1 MFNRVKMSALI
12 RQWRLQSGTYEY
24 VMKYFSKLGQY
35 NFLVDVPVSQLMQ
48 FFQTAHRL
56 NMTREYYNY
65 YFTTWDVDRVNFS
78 QLAPYFSGANLTAF
92 SLVPRDLPA
101 KLAPESREFVRRLI
115 AEQHRLVP
123 YMDDFLPTEAAL
135 MHDALHMLALGLQ
148 AATRSKNIQP
158 TPLNCRRRNLWS
170 DGATLVNYVVAS
182 STSSNSDG
190 QKLCFQPLSGPIS
203 LDNLGF
209 RSDFNLL
216 IEERLPY
223 TGAHQLGYWAQRGG
237 LVITKNYTQTKEEI
251 RESLRKKTLRV
262 TTLSGA
268 LHGLGANKG
277 RATGSVRGAGVS
289 QQTVDITPS
298 SRLTSPVGCLQR
310 EQQHLLH
317 RLWADSPFVFYNRTL
332 QPGQE
337 PSSDPKDWD
346 GFCIELLKQISAKL
360 GFNISLHLVRDGQY
374 GKILGQ
380 GPDGREVWNGMIGE
394 LMNRTAD
401 LAIASLT
408 ITYDRER
415 VIDFTTPFMSLGLSI
430 IYKKPQKE
438 KPSLFSFLHP
448 LSRTVS
454 SAVCPFEWYNP
465 HACHPDSDVVEN
477 QFNITNSLWFTIGS
491 LMQQGSEMAP
501 RANSTRIVSGSWWF
515 FTLIMISS
523 YTANLAAFLTVKRMK
538 SPIENVED
546 LSKQNEIM
554 YGILEGGSTFHFFQK
569 ATIPTYKSMFDF
581 MSSNSAKCFVKST
594 PEGIERVLNEN
605 YAFILEST
613 WNEYYTQRNCKLMQV
628 GGLLDSKGYGIG
640 MPAGSPYVDVFS
652 ETILELQKSQA
663 IESLRQKWWRKF
675 NISKPCDDTDGPSGN
690 RHPTNALGLEQIGGA
705 FIILTAGM
713 LLSVLCAGIEFC
725 FKHIKH

>member
-1 MFNRVKMSALI
+1 FIFTVAR
-12 RQWRLQSGTYEY
+12 
-24 VMKYFSKLGQY
+24 FS
-35 NFLVDVPVSQLMQ
+35 
-48 FFQTAHRL
+48 
-56 NMTREYYNY
+56 
-65 YFTTWDVDRVNFS
+65 
-78 QLAPYFSGANLTAF
+78 
-92 SLVPRDLPA
+92 
-101 KLAPESREFVRRLI
+101 
-115 AEQHRLVP
+115 
-123 YMDDFLPTEAAL
+123 
-135 MHDALHMLALGLQ
+135 
-148 AATRSKNIQP
+148 
-158 TPLNCRRRNLWS
+158 
-170 DGATLVNYVVAS
+170 
-182 STSSNSDG
+182 
-190 QKLCFQPLSGPIS
+190 
-203 LDNLGF
+203 
-209 RSDFNLL
+209 
-216 IEERLPY
+216 
-223 TGAHQLGYWAQRGG
+223 
-237 LVITKNYTQTKEEI
+237 
-251 RESLRKKTLRV
+251 
-262 TTLSGA
+262 
-268 LHGLGANKG
+268 
-277 RATGSVRGAGVS
+277 
-289 QQTVDITPS
+289 
-298 SRLTSPVGCLQR
+298 
-310 EQQHLLH
+310 
-317 RLWADSPFVFYNRTL
+317 
-332 QPGQE
+332 
-337 PSSDPKDWD
+337 
-346 GFCIELLKQISAKL
+346 
-360 GFNISLHLVRDGQY
+360 
-374 GKILGQ
+374 
-380 GPDGREVWNGMIGE
+380 
-394 LMNRTAD
+394 
-401 LAIASLT
+401 
-408 ITYDRER
+408 
-415 VIDFTTPFMSLGLSI
+415 
-430 IYKKPQKE
+430 
-438 KPSLFSFLHP
+438 
-448 LSRTVS
+448 
-454 SAVCPFEWYNP
+454 PFEWYNP

-713 LLSVLCAGIEFC
+713 LLSVLCAGVEFC
-725 FKHIKH
+725 FKHIKHSVSVGRTGSPKGAGSLCANMWEEVKFAVQCCVSSKRRASRGLPDEQPQLAQQPLQTGRPADGASAVAAFVDAQSASYSLGQLSRPDTLLSAQLASASSFGHRQQQQQHQRPPKYNDCVPSTQL

>member
-1 MFNRVKMSALI
+1 MSALI

-262 TTLSGA
+262 TTLS
-268 LHGLGANKG
+268 
-277 RATGSVRGAGVS
+277 
-289 QQTVDITPS
+289 
-298 SRLTSPVGCLQR
+298 
-310 EQQHLLH
+310 
-317 RLWADSPFVFYNRTL
+317 DSPFVFYNRTL

-415 VIDFTTPFMSLGLSI
+415 VTIDFTTPFMSLGLSI

-448 LSRTVS
+448 FS
-454 SAVCPFEWYNP
+454 PFEWYNP

-713 LLSVLCAGIEFC
+713 LLSVLCAGVEFC